1 MVSRCFA
8 SYGRNIQAVVA
19 GGVLAFGD
27 RMGGLGEQFAKLMSE
42 RLAASGATPAIED
55 EALGAE
61 ARVTVRLLTPPGIPL
76 TRPLSAL
83 KVGEQETPLTRG
95 GNRFMFPMRTLSGI
109 DAPKA
114 DSRDVAVAARDGIEA
129 AAHEVLADDTARW
142 IKSQL
147 SADLEAMYAQLQK

>member
-8 SYGRNIQAVVA
+8 SYGRNIQAAVA

-61 ARVTVRLLTPPGIPL
+61 ARVTVRLLTPPGIPYGQN
-76 TRPLSAL
+76 TRN
-83 KVGEQETPLTRG
+83 GFMTQFTPQYQR
-95 GNRFMFPMRTLSGI
+95 P
-109 DAPKA
+109 
-114 DSRDVAVAARDGIEA
+114 
-129 AAHEVLADDTARW
+129 VLAG
-142 IKSQL
+142 L
-147 SADLEAMYAQLQK
+147 AQQSRALLICPHT